1 MRITK
6 RKVRA
11 SFEDLNRGGWRSLI
25 ASRQDNSNAE
35 QRTITYNDIA
45 NCLRAN
51 GALSATDNSI
61 CYYENTK
68 TG

>member
-11 SFEDLNRGGWRSLI
+11 SFEDLNRGGRLLI
-25 ASRQDNSNAE
+25 ASRQDNSSAE

-51 GALSATDNSI
+51 GAVAPTDNTI
-61 CYYENTK
+61 IQYEETN
-68 TG
+68 